1 MWKALFRNFGDS
13 FLDMIR
19 PHVEAMVRDHR
30 ESHQRAASEI
40 MAGLI
45 RGAKHWD
52 YHKVRDNN
60 IQQCPPPH
68 DPGVTGVFDVVL
80 GHSGHPPGTDHRE
93 PRDNE
98 GLGDE
103 LRHQL

>member
-52 YHKVRDNN
+52 YDKVRNN
-60 IQQCPPPH
+60 NMHINCTFTH
-68 DPGVTGVFDVVL
+68 L
-80 GHSGHPPGTDHRE
+80 I
-93 PRDNE
+93 
-98 GLGDE
+98 
-103 LRHQL
+103 

>member
-52 YHKVRDNN
+52 YQKVSKL
-60 IQQCPPPH
+60 Q
-68 DPGVTGVFDVVL
+68 VSYVVMMYL
-80 GHSGHPPGTDHRE
+80 HS
-93 PRDNE
+93 
-98 GLGDE
+98 
-103 LRHQL
+103 

>member
-1 MWKALFRNFGDS
+1 MFRNFGDS

-52 YHKVRDNN
+52 YQKVSKL
-60 IQQCPPPH
+60 Q
-68 DPGVTGVFDVVL
+68 VSYVVMMYL
-80 GHSGHPPGTDHRE
+80 HS
-93 PRDNE
+93 
-98 GLGDE
+98 
-103 LRHQL
+103 